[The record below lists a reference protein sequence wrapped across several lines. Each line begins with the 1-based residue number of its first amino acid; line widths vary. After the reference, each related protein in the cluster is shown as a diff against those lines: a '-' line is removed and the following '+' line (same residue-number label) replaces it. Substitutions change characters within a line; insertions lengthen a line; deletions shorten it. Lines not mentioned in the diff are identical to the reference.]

1 MKTTFRHTRP
11 MRPRRGGS
19 LIEVMVGITILSAG
33 VLGLAAAASVGIKQ
47 QSRAREDTQY
57 WGDAQQVLDSL
68 IARGFGNVAS
78 GSATLRG
85 RSVRWLAGSS
95 ASAPQQLTLIVGR
108 NGYQN
113 RFRAVE
119 DTVVVFLSKT
129 TPGA

>member
-1 MKTTFRHTRP
+1 

-47 QSRAREDTQY
+47 QNRAREDTQY

-85 RSVRWLAGSS
+85 RSLRWLAGSS

-108 NGYQN
+108 NSYQN